1 MVHFITSVVYGL
13 SLFGLGLGGI
23 EHEVTR
29 DDIDSLVREF
39 LR

>member
-1 MVHFITSVVYGL
+1 MVHFITDVIYGL
-13 SLFGLGLGGI
+13 SLFGLGLGAI
-23 EHEVTR
+23 AHEVTR